1 MQNIKPILA
10 GWLQSQADP
19 STVSNTVRGAILAL
33 SSIIILV
40 ATQIFHIQLS
50 ANDVISLATEVGALA
65 GSTWFLYGLIF
76 KGTVKMGTVG
86 HTVE

>member
-10 GWLQSQADP
+10 GWLASSADP
-19 STVSNTVRGAILAL
+19 TQVSNTVRGAILAL
-33 SSIIILV
+33 SSIIILIAAQV
-40 ATQIFHIQLS
+40 FHIQLS
-50 ANDVISLATEVGALA
+50 AGDVISLATEVGALA
-65 GSTWFLYGLIF
+65 GSIWFLYGLIF